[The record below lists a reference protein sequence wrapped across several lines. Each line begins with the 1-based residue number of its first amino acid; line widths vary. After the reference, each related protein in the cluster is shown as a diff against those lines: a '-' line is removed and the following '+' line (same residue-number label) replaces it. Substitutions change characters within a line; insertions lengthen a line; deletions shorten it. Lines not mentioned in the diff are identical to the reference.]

1 MYRKVSIII
10 SIILVTAAILTVQS
24 SPSLSMLQS
33 SYAQSCPDGSPVDA
47 SGNCPTDAPPPAGDG
62 ETAEAPPPAD
72 EEETAEAPPPAGD
85 EQTAQAPPPA
95 TTETPP
101 PVQAPPATTETPP
114 PPAAQAPPPAGA
126 SQGSNNTNFVNTILE
141 IINRERAAVGVPPL
155 VWNNSLA
162 AGAQAWA
169 DYEASLDRSFHSPG
183 NFRDYAETIANSGPH
198 NPIDVNA
205 TLIPMLNFWINEKA
219 NYVPGTPVEQDGG
232 APNYYWHYTQ
242 LVWRTTT
249 EIGCGMATN
258 SVNDFLVC
266 RFLPMGNYIGQ
277 APY

>member
-1 MYRKVSIII
+1 
-10 SIILVTAAILTVQS
+10 
-24 SPSLSMLQS
+24 
-33 SYAQSCPDGSPVDA
+33 
-47 SGNCPTDAPPPAGDG
+47 
-62 ETAEAPPPAD
+62 
-72 EEETAEAPPPAGD
+72 
-85 EQTAQAPPPA
+85 
-95 TTETPP
+95 
-101 PVQAPPATTETPP
+101 
-114 PPAAQAPPPAGA
+114 
-126 SQGSNNTNFVNTILE
+126 LE
-141 IINRERAAVGVPPL
+141 IVNRERAAVGVPPL
-155 VWNNSLA
+155 VWSDTLA

-169 DYEASLDRSFHSPG
+169 DYEASLNRSFHSPG

-277 APY
+277 TPY